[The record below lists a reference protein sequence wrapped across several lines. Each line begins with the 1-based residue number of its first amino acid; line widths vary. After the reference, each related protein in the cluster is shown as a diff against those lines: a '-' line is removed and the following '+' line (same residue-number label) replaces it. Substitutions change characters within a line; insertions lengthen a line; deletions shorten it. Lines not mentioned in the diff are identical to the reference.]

1 MRMGVMRVVSASHY
15 FHRIERDADGAW
27 PVSLPSLDA
36 ATQAVTRERY
46 RRIDRFV
53 QLALLGAGTC
63 VRDQMVRPDC
73 GLYLA
78 SGIGPIGSNVQVQ
91 DAIQIDRKA
100 PMPFSFVNTL
110 GSSAAYHVAKD
121 LGLAGEAVLV
131 ARAGGSFSAAL
142 RCAMTDIAEGV
153 VTQVLIGAVEE
164 CILPADRQRALLRQG
179 PEIAVAE
186 GSHWVLLERGDA
198 EGAAVP
204 ASALADATFDGYEA
218 RDAAE
223 LVSYVLARPFA
234 RFEIAPSRASRVEG
248 WSLVG
253 R

>member
-1 MRMGVMRVVSASHY
+1 MRVVSASHY
-15 FHRIERDADGAW
+15 FHRIEPDADGEW
-27 PVSLPSLDA
+27 PTTFPSLDA

-63 VRDQMVRPDC
+63 VREQVVRPDC

-131 ARAGGSFSAAL
+131 ARAGGSFTAAL
-142 RCAMTDIAEGV
+142 RCAMTDIAAGV

-179 PEIAVAE
+179 PTVAVAE
-186 GSHWVLLERGDA
+186 GSHWMLLERG
-198 EGAAVP
+198 EVGGAPVSAT
-204 ASALADATFDGYEA
+204 ALADATFNGYEA

-223 LVSYVLARPFA
+223 CVAHVSARPQV
-234 RFEIAPSRASRVEG
+234 RFGCTLNERRQACLMAESND
-248 WSLVG
+248 
-253 R
+253 